1 MSPLHLYMER
11 APCFQNSSGN
21 TRKVLDRF
29 FGRGFLNLLL
39 SRKIIENG
47 KWILIILWNL
57 WKYSKLNAKTTC
69 YKPQKW
75 HIEIV
80 YADFILNS
88 HRHASCQKKGKVNE
102 NQSEIIESYV
112 QGVIPC
118 HQLNFFDFQE
128 KSGRYT
134 KRFDGKILKIDFCKK
149 MGAAE
154 AFGSFHAPV
163 PLCIFK
169 YGWRQTKKN
178 PFWIGRNTADES
190 LLSIF

>member
-1 MSPLHLYMER
+1 MER
-11 APCFQNSSGN
+11 ARCLQNTSGN
-21 TRKVLDRF
+21 ARKVLDRF

-75 HIEIV
+75 HIEIFS
-80 YADFILNS
+80 ADFILKS

-118 HQLNFFDFQE
+118 HQLNFFHYQENSGRFSESFDE
-128 KSGRYT
+128 KSSKLIFAR
-134 KRFDGKILKIDFCKK
+134 KWVRPKHL
-149 MGAAE
+149 E
-154 AFGSFHAPV
+154 AFTHRCRYAFLSTDGD
-163 PLCIFK
+163 
-169 YGWRQTKKN
+169 RQRKIH
-178 PFWIGRNTADES
+178 FE
-190 LLSIF
+190 